1 MERVIVIGCPGAG
14 KSTFAR
20 ALHQVTGLP
29 LCYLDRIW
37 HKPDRTEISP
47 EEFDAALANILK
59 QPRWI
64 IDGNYLRTME
74 MRLERCDTV
83 FLLDYPLELC
93 LESAAARIG
102 TAREDMPWV
111 ETEFDPEF
119 RSWIEDFPKIQL
131 PRMNELLAAFRE
143 KTTVIRF
150 HSRQEAAAWLAEW
163 EQARKGE
170 HE

>member
-14 KSTFAR
+14 KSTLAR
-20 ALHQVTGLP
+20 ALRQATDLP
-29 LCYLDRIW
+29 LFYLDQIW
-37 HKPDRTEISP
+37 HRPDKSTLS
-47 EEFDAALANILK
+47 EEKFDAALANILK

-93 LESAAARIG
+93 LEGAAARIG
-102 TAREDMPWV
+102 TAREDMPWI

-119 RSWIEDFPKIQL
+119 RQWIEDFPKIQL
-131 PRMNELLAAFRE
+131 PRVYELLDSFR
-143 KTTVIRF
+143 
-150 HSRQEAAAWLAEW
+150 QQADDWLREW
-163 EQARKGE
+163 KKKRENENNPA
-170 HE
+170 

>member
-1 MERVIVIGCPGAG
+1 ML
-14 KSTFAR
+14 S
-20 ALHQVTGLP
+20 
-29 LCYLDRIW
+29 DRIW

-119 RSWIEDFPKIQL
+119 RSWIEDFPKTQL

-143 KTTVIRF
+143 KTTIIRF
-150 HSRQEAAAWLAEW
+150 HSRQEAAAWLTEW

>member
-1 MERVIVIGCPGAG
+1 
-14 KSTFAR
+14 
-20 ALHQVTGLP
+20 
-29 LCYLDRIW
+29 
-37 HKPDRTEISP
+37 
-47 EEFDAALANILK
+47 
-59 QPRWI
+59 
-64 IDGNYLRTME
+64 ME

-119 RSWIEDFPKIQL
+119 RSWIEDFPKTQL

-143 KTTVIRF
+143 KTTIIRF